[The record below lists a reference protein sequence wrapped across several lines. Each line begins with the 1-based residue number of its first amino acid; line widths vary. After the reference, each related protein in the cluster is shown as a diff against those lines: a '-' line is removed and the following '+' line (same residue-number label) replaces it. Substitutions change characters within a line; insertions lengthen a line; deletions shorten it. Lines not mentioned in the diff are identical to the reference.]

1 MQNTNMAQ
9 PKLTDTELVDLARQG
24 DDEAFGELVRRHW
37 RKCVDLGCF
46 FLRNRGDAE
55 DQVQNA
61 VLKAYQHLDQY
72 QGEAEFATWLA
83 RIVANQ
89 CLMLIRERRRARFV
103 YLDEPSSEPKALPIQ
118 LASSGPDPEGAF
130 AFVQI
135 TQVLEYEVNR
145 IPRLLR
151 NVVLLRDIQGLPM
164 RDVAGQLGLTVSAAK
179 SRLIRARAELR
190 QRMSRHVEGAD
201 HSSALARVAAPLS
214 RVGRHCAMQ
223 VQE

>member
-1 MQNTNMAQ
+1 MEHGIAETS
-9 PKLTDTELVDLARQG
+9 KLTDQQLVELTRDGQ
-24 DDEAFGELVRRHW
+24 DWAFSELIRRHW

-61 VLKAYQHLDQY
+61 VLKAYQHLDQF
-72 QGEAEFATWLA
+72 QGEAEFSTWLA

-89 CLMLIRERRRARFV
+89 CLMLIRGRRRARFV
-103 YLDEPSSEPKALPIQ
+103 YLDEPTGDPKARPIQ
-118 LASSGPDPEGAF
+118 LASSGPDPEGAL
-130 AFVQI
+130 AYLQI
-135 TQVLEYEVNR
+135 TQVLESEVRR

-164 RDVAGQLGLTVSAAK
+164 REVAGKLGLTVSAAK

-190 QRMSRHVEGAD
+190 QRMSRHVEGAG
-201 HSSALARVAAPLS
+201 HSPLARCAAPLS
-214 RVGRHCAMQ
+214 KVGHHCGLQMQ
-223 VQE
+223 E